1 MKFMYIFNKISL
13 MRDILLKKNINFIY
27 NRLFC
32 YWCNHASYCVNLFS
46 VMSAP
51 RFITSAS
58 RYHSRYQSRPSMY
71 NRGLIPR
78 NFAELAEVVPIV
90 TTDVLDAQKNRLNEM
105 VLLGIPRKC

>member
-1 MKFMYIFNKISL
+1 
-13 MRDILLKKNINFIY
+13 
-27 NRLFC
+27 
-32 YWCNHASYCVNLFS
+32 
-46 VMSAP
+46 
-51 RFITSAS
+51 
-58 RYHSRYQSRPSMY
+58 MY